1 MLRAWSWSCVLGLG
15 LVLGSGTAQAQFRGI
30 RFEITQVGDTTF
42 RFPRGNAGWIKPEMT
57 GIAVDPR
64 RRDILVAEFRVVRV
78 AAEIYAPVGSLFRR
92 FRTTFRLDRVPDRAR
107 DIAVVGPAANRI
119 DLNGAA
125 GSHVHRHDLC
135 STGLYVDDLCVR
147 CRFAPFDVR
156 RKRRVHAV
164 LIRRQAVAAV

>member
-64 RRDILVAEFRVVRV
+64 RRDLLVAEFRVVRV
-78 AAEIYAPVGSLFRR
+78 DSGLVTALITGQ
-92 FRTTFRLDRVPDRAR
+92 TTRVATEH
-107 DIAVVGPAANRI
+107 IAVMPEPPKPWYKGITFWGGTVFGFVI
-119 DLNGAA
+119 GA
-125 GSHVHRHDLC
+125 
-135 STGLYVDDLCVR
+135 
-147 CRFAPFDVR
+147 
-156 RKRRVHAV
+156 
-164 LIRRQAVAAV
+164 LISR